1 MKRRSIEGSKK
12 SKNTFKERT
21 SNRKSSYNADNFVSK
36 IIINTLNFGKK
47 ESKEGDGLSL
57 DILKKEYDNYTE

>member
-1 MKRRSIEGSKK
+1 MKRKSIEGSKK

-47 ESKEGDGLSL
+47 ESKEGDGFKFRYS
-57 DILKKEYDNYTE
+57 KKRI